1 MAYTIAL
8 LASEGEPG
16 FNPLDL
22 SHGGGLFWTVV
33 IFLVALVPIW
43 KMVMGPITKALEAR
57 DDKAAA
63 AIASAEKAS
72 RDAGN
77 ALAAVESKLK
87 EAQVESTKLVEAA
100 RARGEAVE
108 RQIKDDANKAA
119 TQMIE
124 RAKSE
129 IKNEEA
135 KALSA
140 IRREVVDVSMNAAGQ
155 VLKRK
160 VDGADDRR
168 LVEELVSAA
177 GKEARS

>member
-1 MAYTIAL
+1 MTYAIAL
-8 LASEGEPG
+8 LSAEGEGG

-57 DDKAAA
+57 DERAAA

-72 RDAGN
+72 RDAES
-77 ALAAVESKLK
+77 AKAAVESKLK
-87 EAQVESTKLVEAA
+87 EAQVEAAKLIDSA
-100 RARGEAVE
+100 RARAESVE
-108 RQIKDDANKAA
+108 RQIKDDASKAA
-119 TQMIE
+119 TAMIE
-124 RAKSE
+124 RAKTE

-140 IRREVVDVSMNAAGQ
+140 IRREVVEVSMNAAGQ

-168 LVEELVSAA
+168 LVEEMVAAA
-177 GKEARS
+177 GKEVRT